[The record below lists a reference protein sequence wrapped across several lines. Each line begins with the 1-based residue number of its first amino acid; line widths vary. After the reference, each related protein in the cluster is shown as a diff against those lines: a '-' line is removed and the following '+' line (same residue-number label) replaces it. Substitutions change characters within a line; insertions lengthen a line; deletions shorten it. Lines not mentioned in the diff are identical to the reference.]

1 MVERKD
7 AERVATVGQSES
19 TSDVPEP
26 KTKMTPKAKTD
37 VPTEPDATTDAPSDS
52 NSKAEGWLR
61 LDIPVTGMTCAACAT
76 RIQKRL
82 SRAEGV
88 REAAVNFAT
97 ERATVEYQA
106 GATGAAKLVEA
117 VKAIGYGAR
126 LEDLVLDVEG
136 LEMAVSGEGVEREL
150 DALPGVVDVAVNLA
164 SGQARVFYIPDALP
178 LDEVP
183 RAVERAGYRL
193 GAPVEAGDPAER
205 ERLARERHY
214 RGLRRKFWFSAL
226 VGVFAMLASMPLMAG
241 EAGPAAQADLF
252 HRILMPVNMVLSS
265 ALPWLY
271 GMDAGVLRWLLLAL
285 TTPVVF
291 WAGRQFYRGAWS
303 GFLHRSADMNTL
315 IAVGTGS
322 AYAFS
327 VLATVAPGVFQAAG
341 LPANVYYDAVVMIIA
356 LILLGKMLEARA
368 KGLTS
373 EAIRKLIGLQPRT
386 ARVVRDGEE
395 QDVPVEEVVVGDVV
409 LVRPGER
416 IPVDGQVVSGRS
428 AVDESLLTGEPI
440 PVEKSDGDDVIGG
453 TINGSGSFRFEARKV
468 GRDTALAQIVR
479 LVQEAQGSKAPIQR
493 LADRIAGVFVPV
505 VISLGIL
512 AAIIWF
518 DFGPEP
524 GSLFALISF
533 VTVLIIAC
541 PCAMGLATPTAV
553 MAGTG
558 AGAERGL
565 LFKGGESLETAH
577 RLETV
582 VLDKTGTITEGRPR
596 VVDMALSDA
605 WAAAGRPTTDD
616 RRPSSVRGDR
626 SDSGESSGSAA
637 SAGSEGSVSAAS
649 AGAAGSL
656 MPAET
661 GQPGN
666 AANPAYAADPSTVD
680 GRRSSVAGGEHQAPV
695 TTGDSPASA
704 DPAQRELLKLAAS
717 LERASEHPLGAAMV
731 EAASEHGIELAE
743 ASEFRAIGGR
753 GAEAVVDGRRVLV
766 GNVAF
771 MEERDVDAG
780 GLAGAAER
788 MADRA
793 WTPVYVAVD
802 GVAAGLVA
810 VADPVKPTSARAV
823 EALHRLG
830 LEVVMLTGDHQRTAA
845 AIAREVGI
853 DRVLAEVLPR
863 DKVREVKRIQQE
875 EGRRVAMVG
884 DGVNDAPALAQAD
897 VGIAIGT
904 GTDVAMEASDVTL
917 VGGDLNGVVTAIRLS
932 RRTMRVIKQNLFWAF
947 FYNALGIPV
956 AAGVL
961 YPVFGILLS
970 PVFASAAMAF
980 SSVSVVSNSLRLRS
994 GVRA

>member
-1 MVERKD
+1 MVERNE
-7 AERVATVGQSES
+7 AERVVTAGQSGS
-19 TSDVPEP
+19 TSGMPGADANGAP
-26 KTKMTPKAKTD
+26 TTNTATPA
-37 VPTEPDATTDAPSDS
+37 DADANMDAASNSDS
-52 NSKAEGWLR
+52 SSATWLR

-76 RIQKRL
+76 RIQKKL
-82 SRAEGV
+82 SRTDGV

-97 ERATVEYQA
+97 ERATVEYEA
-106 GATGAAKLVEA
+106 GATGVAELVEA

-126 LEDLVLDVEG
+126 LEELVLDVEG
-136 LEMAVSGEGVEREL
+136 LEMAVTGEGVEREL

-193 GAPVEAGDPAER
+193 GAPVDAGDPAER

-214 RGLRRKFWFSAL
+214 RGLRNKFWFSAV
-226 VGVFAMLASMPLMAG
+226 VGVVAMVVSMPLMAAESG
-241 EAGPAAQADLF
+241 AAAKADLF
-252 HRILMPVNMVLSS
+252 HRLLMPVNAALSS

-271 GMDAGVLRWLLLAL
+271 ATDAGVLRWLLLVV
-285 TTPVVF
+285 TTPVVL

-303 GFLHRSADMNTL
+303 GFLHWSADMNTL

-322 AYAFS
+322 AYLFS
-327 VLATVAPGVFQAAG
+327 VLATVVPGVFEAAG
-341 LPANVYYDAVVMIIA
+341 LTANVYYDAVIMIIA

-368 KGLTS
+368 KGRTS

-386 ARVVRDGEE
+386 ARVERNGEE
-395 QDVPVEEVVVGDVV
+395 FDVPVKDVVVGDVV

-428 AVDESLLTGEPI
+428 AVDESLLTGESI
-440 PVEKSDGDDVIGG
+440 PVEKTEGDDVIGG
-453 TINGSGSFRFEARKV
+453 TINGTGSFRFEAKRV

-512 AAIIWF
+512 AAVIWF

-577 RLETV
+577 RLETI
-582 VLDKTGTITEGRPR
+582 VLDKTGTITEGRPA
-596 VVDMALSDA
+596 VVAVETSEG
-605 WAAAGRPTTDD
+605 WVAGRSTIA
-616 RRPSSVRGDR
+616 
-626 SDSGESSGSAA
+626 SGEHQAADA
-637 SAGSEGSVSAAS
+637 SAGSQ
-649 AGAAGSL
+649 L
-656 MPAET
+656 
-661 GQPGN
+661 
-666 AANPAYAADPSTVD
+666 STN
-680 GRRSSVAGGEHQAPV
+680 
-695 TTGDSPASA
+695 
-704 DPAQRELLKLAAS
+704 PAQRGLLKLAAS
-717 LERASEHPLGAAMV
+717 LERASEHPLGAAIV
-731 EAASEHGIELAE
+731 DAASENGIELAE
-743 ASEFRAIGGR
+743 ATEFRAIGGR

-766 GNVAF
+766 GNGAF
-771 MEERDVDAG
+771 MAEREIDTA
-780 GLAGAAER
+780 GLADAADG
-788 MADRA
+788 MAGRA

-802 GVAAGLVA
+802 GEAAGIIG
-810 VADPVKPTSARAV
+810 VADPVKPTSAQAV
-823 EALHRLG
+823 AALHRLG
-830 LEVVMLTGDHQRTAA
+830 LEVVMLTGDHRRTAE
-845 AIAREVGI
+845 AIGREVGV
-853 DRVLAEVLPR
+853 DRVVAEVLPR

-884 DGVNDAPALAQAD
+884 DGINDAPALAQAD

-947 FYNALGIPV
+947 FYNVLGIPV

-994 GVRA
+994 GVRE

>member
-1 MVERKD
+1 MMVERR
-7 AERVATVGQSES
+7 EGEPVVAAGHTES
-19 TSDVPEP
+19 TSGEP
-26 KTKMTPKAKTD
+26 GAKAGALPTTKVDGPATGAAA
-37 VPTEPDATTDAPSDS
+37 DAASESDS
-52 NSKAEGWLR
+52 NSKSNPEAWLR

-76 RIQKRL
+76 RIQKKL
-82 SRAEGV
+82 SRTEGV

-97 ERATVEYQA
+97 ERATVEYEA
-106 GATGAAKLVEA
+106 SATGVADLVEA

-126 LEDLVLDVEG
+126 LEELVLDVEG

-178 LDEVP
+178 LEEVP
-183 RAVERAGYRL
+183 GAVERAGYRL
-193 GAPVEAGDPAER
+193 GAPVDAGDPAER

-214 RGLRRKFWFSAL
+214 RGLRRKFWFSAVAGVLTML
-226 VGVFAMLASMPLMAG
+226 VSMPLMAAESG
-241 EAGPAAQADLF
+241 AAARADLF
-252 HRILMPVNMVLSS
+252 HRLLMPVNAVLSG

-271 GMDAGVLRWLLLAL
+271 GLDAGLLRWLLLAL

-322 AYAFS
+322 AYLFS

-341 LPANVYYDAVVMIIA
+341 LPANVYYDAVIMIIA

-368 KGLTS
+368 KGRTS

-386 ARVVRDGEE
+386 ARVARDGEE
-395 QDVPVEEVVVGDVV
+395 RDVPVEDVVVGDVV

-416 IPVDGQVVSGRS
+416 IPVDGQVVGGSS

-440 PVEKSDGDDVIGG
+440 PVEKSEGDDVIGG
-453 TINGSGSFRFEARKV
+453 TINGNGSFRFEARKV

-596 VVDMALSDA
+596 VVDVALSDA
-605 WAAAGRPTTDD
+605 WATAGRWPTADERSATV
-616 RRPSSVRGDR
+616 RRGGSV
-626 SDSGESSGSAA
+626 SGESVEFAASGS
-637 SAGSEGSVSAAS
+637 STEPTD
-649 AGAAGSL
+649 L
-656 MPAET
+656 AE
-661 GQPGN
+661 Q
-666 AANPAYAADPSTVD
+666 
-680 GRRSSVAGGEHQAPV
+680 
-695 TTGDSPASA
+695 
-704 DPAQRELLKLAAS
+704 ELLKLAAS
-717 LERASEHPLGAAMV
+717 LERASEHPLGAAIV
-731 EAASEHGIELAE
+731 EAAAERGIQLADT
-743 ASEFRAIGGR
+743 SEFRAVGGR

-766 GNVAF
+766 GNAAF
-771 MEERDVDAG
+771 MEEKDVAAT
-780 GLAGAAER
+780 GLDGAAER

-802 GVAAGLVA
+802 GVAAGLIA
-810 VADPVKPTSARAV
+810 VADPVKPTSAQAV
-823 EALHRLG
+823 AALHRLG
-830 LEVVMLTGDHQRTAA
+830 LEVVMLTGDHRRTAD

-853 DRVLAEVLPR
+853 DRVVAEVLPR

-884 DGVNDAPALAQAD
+884 DGINDAPALAQAD

-947 FYNALGIPV
+947 FYNALG
-956 AAGVL
+956 
-961 YPVFGILLS
+961 
-970 PVFASAAMAF
+970 
-980 SSVSVVSNSLRLRS
+980 
-994 GVRA
+994 

>member
-1 MVERKD
+1 MAGAKD
-7 AERVATVGQSES
+7 AEKVVVAGTGGSASELPGRETNALPT
-19 TSDVPEP
+19 TSADGTGPAAV
-26 KTKMTPKAKTD
+26 
-37 VPTEPDATTDAPSDS
+37 DAPSSSDTNS
-52 NSKAEGWLR
+52 NSSSETWLR

-76 RIQKRL
+76 RIQKKL

-97 ERATVEYQA
+97 ERATVEYEA
-106 GATGAAKLVEA
+106 SATGVAELVEA

-126 LEDLVLDVEG
+126 LEELVLDVEG

-164 SGQARVFYIPDALP
+164 SGQARVFYIPGALP
-178 LDEVP
+178 LEEVP
-183 RAVERAGYRL
+183 GAVERAGYRL
-193 GAPVEAGDPAER
+193 GAPVDAGDPAER

-226 VGVFAMLASMPLMAG
+226 VGVFAMLASMPLMAA

-252 HRILMPVNMVLSS
+252 HRLLMPVNTAFSG

-271 GMDAGVLRWLLLAL
+271 GLDAGVLRWLLLVL

-327 VLATVAPGVFQAAG
+327 VLATVAPGVFEAAG
-341 LPANVYYDAVVMIIA
+341 LPANVYYDAVIMIIA

-368 KGLTS
+368 KGRTS

-395 QDVPVEEVVVGDVV
+395 RDVPVDEVVVGDVV

-416 IPVDGQVVSGRS
+416 IPVDGSVLSGRS
-428 AVDESLLTGEPI
+428 AVDESLLTGEPM
-440 PVEKSDGDDVIGG
+440 PVEKSEGDDVIGG
-453 TINGSGSFRFEARKV
+453 TINGTGSFRFEARKV

-577 RLETV
+577 HLETI
-582 VLDKTGTITEGRPR
+582 VLDKTGTITEGRPA
-596 VVDMALSDA
+596 VVAVETSAA
-605 WAAAGRPTTDD
+605 WAAGRSTTDD
-616 RRPSSVRGDR
+616 RRSSI
-626 SDSGESSGSAA
+626 
-637 SAGSEGSVSAAS
+637 
-649 AGAAGSL
+649 
-656 MPAET
+656 
-661 GQPGN
+661 
-666 AANPAYAADPSTVD
+666 
-680 GRRSSVAGGEHQAPV
+680 AGGEHQASDGP
-695 TTGDSPASA
+695 A
-704 DPAQRELLKLAAS
+704 DPQASSNLAELELLRLAAS
-717 LERASEHPLGAAMV
+717 LERESEHPLGAAIV
-731 EAASEHGIELAE
+731 EVASERRVTLDDA
-743 ASEFRAIGGR
+743 AEFRAVGGR

-766 GNVAF
+766 GNAAF
-771 MEERDVDAG
+771 MEEREVDASA
-780 GLAGAAER
+780 LAGAAQR

-802 GVAAGLVA
+802 GEAAGVIA
-810 VADPVKPTSARAV
+810 VADPVKPSSGPAV
-823 EALHRLG
+823 AALHRLG
-830 LEVVMLTGDHQRTAA
+830 LEVVMLTGDHQRTAE
-845 AIAREVGI
+845 AIGREVGV

-884 DGVNDAPALAQAD
+884 DGINDAPALAQAD

-994 GVRA
+994 GVRG

>member
-1 MVERKD
+1 
-7 AERVATVGQSES
+7 
-19 TSDVPEP
+19 P
-26 KTKMTPKAKTD
+26 
-37 VPTEPDATTDAPSDS
+37 
-52 NSKAEGWLR
+52 
-61 LDIPVTGMTCAACAT
+61 
-76 RIQKRL
+76 
-82 SRAEGV
+82 
-88 REAAVNFAT
+88 
-97 ERATVEYQA
+97 
-106 GATGAAKLVEA
+106 
-117 VKAIGYGAR
+117 
-126 LEDLVLDVEG
+126 LE
-136 LEMAVSGEGVEREL
+136 
-150 DALPGVVDVAVNLA
+150 
-164 SGQARVFYIPDALP
+164 
-178 LDEVP
+178 EVP
-183 RAVERAGYRL
+183 GAVERAGYRL

-214 RGLRRKFWFSAL
+214 LGLRRKFWFSAL
-226 VGVFAMLASMPLMAG
+226 VGVLAMVASMPLMAA
-241 EAGPAAQADLF
+241 ESGPAAHADLF
-252 HRILMPVNMVLSS
+252 HRLLMPVNGALSRV
-265 ALPWLY
+265 LPWLY
-271 GMDAGVLRWLLLAL
+271 GMDAGVLRWLLLVV

-322 AYAFS
+322 AYLFS
-327 VLATVAPGVFQAAG
+327 VLATVAPGLFQAAG
-341 LPANVYYDAVVMIIA
+341 LPANVYYDAVIMIIA

-368 KGLTS
+368 KGRTS

-386 ARVVRDGEE
+386 ARVSRDGEE
-395 QDVPVEEVVVGDVV
+395 LDVPVEDVVVGDVV

-416 IPVDGQVVSGRS
+416 IPVDGQVLGGRS

-440 PVEKSDGDDVIGG
+440 PVEKSEGDDVVGG

-596 VVDMALSDA
+596 VVDVALSGE
-605 WAAAGRPTTDD
+605 WAAAGR
-616 RRPSSVRGDR
+616 SSID
-626 SDSGESSGSAA
+626 
-637 SAGSEGSVSAAS
+637 
-649 AGAAGSL
+649 
-656 MPAET
+656 
-661 GQPGN
+661 
-666 AANPAYAADPSTVD
+666 
-680 GRRSSVAGGEHQAPV
+680 GGEHQASDGLADP
-695 TTGDSPASA
+695 PASA
-704 DPAQRELLKLAAS
+704 DPAEHELVRLAAS
-717 LERASEHPLGAAMV
+717 LERASEHPLGAAIV
-731 EAASEHGIELAE
+731 EAASERGVALTD
-743 ASEFRAIGGR
+743 ASEFRAVVGR
-753 GAEAVVDGRRVLV
+753 GAEALVDGRRVLV
-766 GNVAF
+766 GNAAF
-771 MEERDVDAG
+771 MEEREVDVS
-780 GLAGAAER
+780 GLDGVAER

-793 WTPVYVAVD
+793 WTPVLVAVD
-802 GVAAGLVA
+802 GRAAGIVA
-810 VADPVKPTSARAV
+810 VADPVKATSAQAV
-823 EALHRLG
+823 SALHRLG
-830 LEVVMLTGDHQRTAA
+830 LEVVMLTGDHRRTAE

-853 DRVLAEVLPR
+853 DRVVAEVLPR

-884 DGVNDAPALAQAD
+884 DGLNDAPALAQAD

-947 FYNALGIPV
+947 FYNVLGIPV

-994 GVRA
+994 GVRG